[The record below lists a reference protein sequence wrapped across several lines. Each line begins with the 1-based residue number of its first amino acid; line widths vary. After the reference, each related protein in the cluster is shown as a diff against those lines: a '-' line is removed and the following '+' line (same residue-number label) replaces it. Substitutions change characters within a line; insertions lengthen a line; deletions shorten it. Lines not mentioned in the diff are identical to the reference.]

1 MESSAKI
8 KSLHSTP
15 RKARL
20 VADAIRGKMVG
31 EALSLLDLSI
41 HKKCAIDMSKVVK
54 SAMANIQSAH
64 SETAINVDEF
74 HIKEIRVDNGPVM
87 KRFRAR
93 AKGSASGILKRLCHV
108 SVTVAN

>member
-1 MESSAKI
+1 MESVAKI
-8 KSLHSTP
+8 RNLHSTA

-20 VADAIRGKMVG
+20 VADAVRGKMVG

-41 HKKCAIDMSKVVK
+41 HKKVAVDIAKTVK
-54 SAMANIQSAH
+54 SAMANIQSKH
-64 SETAINVDEF
+64 SDTAVNVDEF
-74 HIKEIRVDNGPVM
+74 HIKEIRIDGGPVM

-93 AKGSASGILKRLCHV
+93 AKGSASGILKRMCHI

>member
-8 KSLHSTP
+8 KNLRSTA

-20 VADAIRGKMVG
+20 VADAVRGKMVG

-41 HKKCAIDMSKVVK
+41 HKKVSVDIAKVIK

-64 SETAINVDEF
+64 SDTAMNVDEF
-74 HIKEIRVDNGPVM
+74 HIKEIRVDNGPVL

-93 AKGSASGILKRLCHV
+93 AKGSASGILKRMCHV